1 MMLCLWYKVMDEPH
15 SLLILVEEELI
26 AVDLASDDWP
36 TFNIP
41 YMCSL
46 HNSAV
51 TCLSHVT
58 NVPETLWTKFT
69 DVGLLQ
75 LTGCSLRVGAL
86 FTELNIIR

>member
-1 MMLCLWYKVMDEPH
+1 MLSIWNVALDEPH

-36 TFNIP
+36 TFNVP

-51 TCLSHVT
+51 TCVSHVV

-69 DVGLLQ
+69 DVGRQ
-75 LTGCSLRVGAL
+75 QSAACSQRVQAS
-86 FTELNIIR
+86 FTYLNISS

>member
-1 MMLCLWYKVMDEPH
+1 MDEPH

-26 AVDLASDDWP
+26 AVDLSSDDWP
-36 TFNIP
+36 TFNVP

-58 NVPETLWTKFT
+58 NVPETLWSKFT
-69 DVGLLQ
+69 DVGRQQAANCSQRVLALLPSINVAQ
-75 LTGCSLRVGAL
+75 
-86 FTELNIIR
+86 